1 MRSFATPPPKTGWPH
16 TLFLCMWLACGCTAQ
31 LSAQG
36 NTSSQPVHVEQGD
49 CGNVALFLARHCLRC
64 HGPKRSKAKLTLHT
78 LEKDLSLGRDL
89 ERWEK
94 VLEVLRRGEMPP
106 EKEPQ
111 PADSER
117 ERVAKWIEKGLRS
130 YVAKAERGDVEP
142 QTRRLTN
149 FEYQNTMRDL
159 LGFELR
165 LSERLPEDPSKPY
178 EFQNRGEFMLLGP
191 EQLDLYKANARR
203 AMASA
208 IVDAGRPDVHRA
220 KREWK
225 PLDPPERGMHYD
237 EIGIYGNRRNSAA
250 WGVGLKSWPERGA
263 FRIRVK
269 AAAILPE
276 GFSEVPLRIVMGQD
290 LNVNSS
296 SRQMWPV
303 GTLLLRNGVDEPK
316 VFELR
321 GRIENHPSLR
331 SVFRGRKRHL
341 LTITPQNLYDNGR
354 LNDHLDPLSMPRVVV
369 QRIEFEGPI
378 ADTWPPEH
386 HTRILFD
393 SPLRKTKPAAYARA
407 VLQRFMSRAYRRP
420 VTRDELDRFVKIHA
434 VLAAKAKS
442 LEDAMRET
450 LSMVLISPQFLYHT
464 VAEKDVATRQ
474 YEIAS
479 RLSYFLWGSMPDTA
493 LLELAT
499 ANKLDDPA
507 VIERQVQRL
516 LADAR
521 SKDFCESFV
530 TQWLSI
536 AKAKAVKINAS
547 LFPRFLYLVAR
558 GERRGTEVPYRPTI
572 RDFMH
577 EETVGFVRELI
588 RRNASALQIVDSD
601 FAWLN
606 EALAAHYG
614 VKGVRGYAFRAVPLE
629 PEHRLGGL
637 LTQGSVLVANS
648 TGSAP
653 HPIYRAV
660 WLREAI
666 LGDEVRDPPAEVPAL
681 VDSAGDA
688 AEQAVTIKEL
698 LRKHRVQPSCA
709 ECHDRL
715 DPWGIPFE
723 RYNAIGK
730 FQPRVP
736 KDGVRVRGFDPRRD
750 KTLARY
756 PRLRRQP
763 QHRDRA
769 GRRTRPPRRQ
779 GRWATRPQAAPPA
792 APQGRHCAQPTAQT
806 PELRDRP
813 QAELP
818 RSLRGRRALCPVQ
831 AKRPPTPRYD
841 RRHLPEPA
849 VSRCVGQDRTRP
861 PSPKPRRGVARSLPR
876 HAHCDPARRPVGR
889 LGAGGDSER

>member
-1 MRSFATPPPKTGWPH
+1 MPIAFERGSASTRPQDSH
-16 TLFLCMWLACGCTAQ
+16 VWLDDYR
-31 LSAQG
+31 
-36 NTSSQPVHVEQGD
+36 NY
-49 CGNVALFLARHCLRC
+49 VAPFIAGRCARC
-64 HGPKRSKAKLTLHT
+64 HGRQRSSARLTLHT

-94 VLEVLRRGEMPP
+94 VLEVLRKGKMPP
-106 EKEPQ
+106 ETEPQ
-111 PADSER
+111 PSAAER

-130 YVAKAERGDVEP
+130 YVAKAERGEVEP
-142 QTRRLTN
+142 RTRRLTN

-159 LGFELR
+159 LGFGLR
-165 LSERLPEDPSKPY
+165 LGERLPEDPSRPY
-178 EFQNRGEFMLLGP
+178 EFRNTAEFMLLGP

-208 IVDAGRPDVHRA
+208 IVEPGRPKVHRA

-250 WGVGLKSWPERGA
+250 WGFGLTSWPERGEFA
-263 FRIRVK
+263 IRVK
-269 AAAILPE
+269 AAAILPD
-276 GFSEVPLRIVMGQD
+276 GIDEVPLRIVMGQD

-303 GTLLLRNGVDEPK
+303 GTILLRNGVDAPK
-316 VFELR
+316 TFELR

-331 SVFRGRKRHL
+331 AAFRGRMRHR

-354 LNDHLDPLSMPRVVV
+354 LNDALDPLSMPRVVV
-369 QRIEFEGPI
+369 QRIEFEGPL
-378 ADTWPPEH
+378 AEEWPPAH
-386 HTRILFD
+386 HRRILFD
-393 SPLRKTKPAAYARA
+393 SPLRKKQPEAYVRE
-407 VLQRFMSRAYRRP
+407 VLKRFVSRAYRRP
-420 VTRDELDRFVKIHA
+420 ATRDEHDRLCKIHS
-434 VLAAKAKS
+434 VLAANAS
-442 LEDAMRET
+442 SFEAAMRET

-479 RLSYFLWGSMPDTA
+479 RLSYFLWGSMPDAA
-493 LLELAT
+493 LLELA
-499 ANKLDDPA
+499 AARKLDDPA
-507 VIERQVQRL
+507 VIEAQVQRL

-521 SKDFCESFV
+521 SKDFCNSFV

-547 LFPRFLYLVAR
+547 LYPRFLYLVAR

-614 VKGVRGYAFRAVPLE
+614 VEGVKGYEFRAVPLE

-666 LGDEVRDPPAEVPAL
+666 LGDDVRDPPAEVPAL

-688 AEQAVTIKEL
+688 ADQAVTIKEL

-730 FQPRVP
+730 FQARVP
-736 KDGVRVRGFDPRRD
+736 KDGVRVRGFDRRRD
-750 KTLARY
+750 KTLAEYLSYVDKLNTVTVEADARVPHGGKVDGMRQLKRHLLRNRKDDIARNVLRKLTSY
-756 PRLRRQP
+756 AIGRKLSFHDRFAIDALFAQSARNGHRLRDMIVAICQ
-763 QHRDRA
+763 
-769 GRRTRPPRRQ
+769 
-779 GRWATRPQAAPPA
+779 
-792 APQGRHCAQPTAQT
+792 
-806 PELRDRP
+806 
-813 QAELP
+813 
-818 RSLRGRRALCPVQ
+818 
-831 AKRPPTPRYD
+831 
-841 RRHLPEPA
+841 
-849 VSRCVGQDRTRP
+849 
-861 PSPKPRRGVARSLPR
+861 SPLFRGV
-876 HAHCDPARRPVGR
+876 
-889 LGAGGDSER
+889 